1 MSLTYYDGEVF
12 ALQGGSTSTS
22 YRKVIILDAD
32 DMSNTGKT
40 IAYNSGV
47 SAYYYANVVEADDAT
62 GDIYISYRDFY
73 GRVRA
78 YERQSDDTYC
88 ASSSCY

>member
-1 MSLTYYDGEVF
+1 
-12 ALQGGSTSTS
+12 
-22 YRKVIILDAD
+22 
-32 DMSNTGKT
+32 MSNTGKT

-47 SAYYYANVVEADDAT
+47 SAYYYANVVEADDDT

-88 ASSSCY
+88 ASSSCYSQVYTYARYHNSLDVQDGYVYSAGYYLSLIHI